1 MISHQRSTTAKDTGT
16 EKQTEGLSKSKKII
30 IAVVVTFVS
39 LLAILAGVYFYMR
52 HKGKKLNE
60 MNYVTNANNFSKYV
74 EDPEPTFDTT
84 HAKRGSEDMSMQP
97 LRVGI
102 HNHSDN
108 DERVDV

>member
-1 MISHQRSTTAKDTGT
+1 MTLNQRSTTAKDTGT
-16 EKQTEGLSKSKKII
+16 EKQTEGLTKSKKII

-60 MNYVTNANNFSKYV
+60 MNYITNAKNFSKYV

-84 HAKRGSEDMSMQP
+84 SPKRGSEDLSMQP

-108 DERVDV
+108 DEKVDV

>member
-1 MISHQRSTTAKDTGT
+1 MTSHQRATTGKGTGT
-16 EKQTEGLSKSKKII
+16 EEQTEGLTKSKKII

-74 EDPEPTFDTT
+74 EDPEPTFDTS
-84 HAKRGSEDMSMQP
+84 AKRGSEDLSMQP

-102 HNHSDN
+102 HDNLEN
-108 DERVDV
+108 DEKVEV